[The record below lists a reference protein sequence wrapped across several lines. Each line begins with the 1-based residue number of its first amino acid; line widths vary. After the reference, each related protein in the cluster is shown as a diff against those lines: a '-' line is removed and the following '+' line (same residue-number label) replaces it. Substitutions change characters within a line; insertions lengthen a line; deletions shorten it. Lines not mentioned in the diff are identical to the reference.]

1 MKLAQLLEGVRVT
14 KLFQTVYGQMVVT
27 QDSTIAGIQYDS
39 RKVGLNDCFVAL
51 RGTTTDG
58 HLYVH
63 NAIGN
68 GAKAVVV
75 EDDTIIPDA
84 LCMHTGVIK
93 IVVQDSRKALAQMA
107 ANYYGHPEQKLTI
120 VGVTGTNGK
129 TTTSTLV
136 RSILEHNGK
145 PCGLIGTIEYRIG
158 DKVYPATHT
167 TPESLELQQMFS
179 AMVAAGCS
187 AVSMEVSSHALDQ
200 NRVDDIPFTVAIFT
214 NLTQDHLDYHGT
226 MERYFLAKKKLFDM
240 LDPSA
245 TAIVN
250 IDDPYGERIVGNC
263 RAKIIR
269 FSFKQ
274 ESDLTAR
281 LLEFNLKGTSIE
293 IRYGGSSFVIRTP
306 LVGKFNAYNVVAAVS
321 AGIALGFSPE
331 TIQKGIETVE
341 NVRGRFERIQ
351 SPAGC
356 TVIIDYAHTPDAL
369 EKCLRAIR
377 DVMPQKTNGK
387 IITVFG
393 AGGDRDKLKRPLMGK
408 VAAELSDQIIITS
421 DNPRSEDPEAIID
434 DIERGISP
442 TAHVIRE
449 VDRRK
454 AIEKALALAK
464 KNDVVLI
471 AGKGHEDYQ
480 IIGKERKHFSD
491 REVVE
496 SLL

>member
-293 IRYGGSSFVIRTP
+293 IRYSGSSFVIRTP

-321 AGIALGFSPE
+321 AGIALGLSPE
-331 TIQKGIETVE
+331 EIQKGIETVE

-351 SPAGC
+351 SPSGC

-377 DVMPQKTNGK
+377 DVMPQQANGK

-393 AGGDRDKLKRPLMGK
+393 AGGDRDKSKRPLMGK

-434 DIERGISP
+434 DIERGILP

-454 AIEKALALAK
+454 AIEEALALAK